1 MASMGDLGAELN
13 QLMVAKE
20 ALEVELEEK
29 KTTLKDCTKQLQE
42 SQESAAFLD
51 AEFKR
56 LEGTNGLLEERVADL
71 EEQKEA
77 GAREAAEKLQEVQ
90 AEQRKE
96 VAEMTKAHHLALS
109 ESTEELNKAKR
120 EIERVEKELAQATE
134 EIVNNTTFR
143 EEITKTV
150 SEKETELGRL
160 KHEKEQMNSKYE
172 QKKEQQKELKDER
185 DKMHEKYLQERKT
198 SETATA
204 ECQEL
209 RATNERTK
217 EEVKRLVDE
226 NTALNIKVQT
236 EMASLAFWLQDHK
249 DLTAEM
255 EEERAMH
262 KTKVSKLEE
271 RLADQEAQL
280 HTAWEEKRE
289 ATQHAK
295 ETGRALRHKEKE
307 LQRRKEH
314 EEKMGADNG
323 ELRNKMEVQSKL
335 LTVQSQ
341 RMQEL
346 EKTARA
352 AEEMVMA
359 WKKHAEV
366 IQMEKD
372 EAVSIARTAQ
382 EAATIKNV
390 TGGASNKMVRGIS
403 RPTPGSG
410 SPGAGN
416 ATKPPST

>member
-262 KTKVSKLEE
+262 KTK
-271 RLADQEAQL
+271 A
-280 HTAWEEKRE
+280 TA
-289 ATQHAK
+289 
-295 ETGRALRHKEKE
+295 
-307 LQRRKEH
+307 
-314 EEKMGADNG
+314 
-323 ELRNKMEVQSKL
+323 
-335 LTVQSQ
+335 
-341 RMQEL
+341 
-346 EKTARA
+346 
-352 AEEMVMA
+352 
-359 WKKHAEV
+359 
-366 IQMEKD
+366 
-372 EAVSIARTAQ
+372 
-382 EAATIKNV
+382 
-390 TGGASNKMVRGIS
+390 
-403 RPTPGSG
+403 PTLG
-410 SPGAGN
+410 
-416 ATKPPST
+416 